1 MNEKKKGVLG
11 LFVLLLVTA
20 AICLTVAVGIGPT
33 KTGSASNIKLGLD
46 LAGGVSITYE
56 VVDEEFSQED
66 INDTI
71 YKLQLRVQN
80 YSTEA
85 DVYQEGDNRINV
97 EIPGVSDANAI
108 LEELGQPGSL
118 IFMDTSG
125 ATVLTGS
132 DVASAS
138 AVAQA
143 NQTTG
148 AREYMVQLSLTEEGA
163 QKFKEATEAAAVNHD
178 PIYIIYDGEI
188 VSYPSVQTAITDGNC
203 VIQGMESFE
212 AADNLAKTI
221 RIGSLPLELKELR
234 SNVVGAKLGQEAI
247 SSSLF
252 AGFIGF
258 LVIILFMVC
267 VYRISGVAAGI
278 ALILY
283 TGLELGLLNAF
294 DLTLTLPGIAGI
306 ILSVGMAVDANVI
319 IFARIKE
326 EIAAGKTVHSA
337 IEVGFKK
344 ATSAIVDGNV
354 TTLIAAIVL
363 MIKGSGT
370 IRGFAQTLMLGIVIS
385 MFTALF
391 VTRLAIRYL
400 YAIGFQDEKFYGKQK
415 ERKIMEFTKPK
426 NLFFGISAAVI
437 LLGFVFLGINHFS
450 TGTILNYSIEFA
462 GGTSTNITF
471 NEDYSLADFNEKV
484 LPVIVEAT
492 SDSVPQIQKVEGDLS
507 FIVKTQEL
515 DNDKRT
521 ALEEAMVNSFAVD
534 KSLITSETI
543 SPSIS
548 SEMKSDAV
556 IAVVIATVLM
566 LLYIW
571 IRFSDINFAASA
583 VIALIHDVLVVFGF
597 YAVSRTAVGNTF
609 IACMLTIVGY
619 SINATIVIFDRI
631 RENLELMK
639 KSDMETIVN
648 TSITQTLTRSIYTSF
663 TTFVMVLFLY
673 VLGVSSIKEFALPLM
688 VGIICGAYS
697 SVCITGS
704 LWMVMSKKFG
714 KKKSQ

>member
-1 MNEKKKGVLG
+1 MNEKKKGTLG
-11 LFVLLLVTA
+11 LLILLLVTLTIALTA
-20 AICLTVAVGIGPT
+20 AIGIGPT
-33 KTGSASNIKLGLD
+33 KTGSAANIRLGLD

-56 VVDEEFSQED
+56 VVDGDFTQENLD
-66 INDTI
+66 DTI

-85 DVYQEGDNRINV
+85 DVYQEGSNRINV

-108 LEELGQPGSL
+108 LEELGKPGSL
-118 IFMDTSG
+118 LFLDTSG
-125 ATVLTGS
+125 NTVLTGS
-132 DVASAS
+132 DVNGAS
-138 AVAQA
+138 AVSQ
-143 NQTTG
+143 NNSTTG
-148 AREYMVQLSLTEEGA
+148 AREHLVQLTLTEEGA
-163 QKFKEATEAAAVNHD
+163 QKFREATEAAVTNQD
-178 PIYIIYDGEI
+178 PIYIIYDGQVI
-188 VSYPSVQTAITDGNC
+188 SAPRVQVVITDGNC
-203 VIQGMESFE
+203 VIQGMESYE
-212 AADNLAKTI
+212 TATNLASTI
-221 RIGSLPLELKELR
+221 RIGSLPLELRELR

-247 SSSLF
+247 STSLF
-252 AGFIGF
+252 AGLLGF
-258 LVIILFMVC
+258 LAILIFMVFA
-267 VYRISGVAAGI
+267 YRIGGVASGI

-283 TGLELGLLNAF
+283 IGLELGLLNAF

-306 ILSVGMAVDANVI
+306 ILSIGMAVDANVI
-319 IFARIKE
+319 IFARVKE
-326 EIAAGKTVHSA
+326 EIAAGKAVRAA
-337 IEVGFKK
+337 IDTGFKK

-370 IRGFAQTLMLGIVIS
+370 IRGFAQTLMLGIIIS
-385 MFTALF
+385 MITALLI
-391 VTRLAIRYL
+391 TRMAVKFL

-415 ERKIMEFTKPK
+415 ERKVIPFTKPK
-426 NLFFGISAAVI
+426 YLFFGISGALI
-437 LLGFVFLGINHFS
+437 LLGFVFLGVNRSSI
-450 TGTILNYSIEFA
+450 GTILNYSIEFA

-471 NEDYSLADFNEKV
+471 QEDYTLAEFQEQV

-492 SDSVPQIQKVEGDLS
+492 GDSVPQVQKVEGELA

-515 DNDKRT
+515 NQETRT
-521 ALEEAMVNSFAVD
+521 ALEAALVEQFGVD
-534 KSLITSETI
+534 ASLITSETI

-571 IRFSDINFAASA
+571 IRFSDIKFAASA
-583 VIALIHDVLVVFGF
+583 VIALVHDVLIVFGF
-597 YAVSRTAVGNTF
+597 YALSRTAVGNTF

-631 RENLELMK
+631 RENLEIMK
-639 KSDMETIVN
+639 NKDIEEIVN
-648 TSITQTLTRSIYTSF
+648 TSVTQTLTRSIYTSL
-663 TTFVMVLFLY
+663 TTFIMVLFLY

-697 SVCITGS
+697 SVCITGA
-704 LWMVMSKKFG
+704 LWMVLSGGFRG
-714 KKKSQ
+714 KKE